1 MFEEDGI
8 SQETVKELREV
19 GLFPPAT
26 DCIVCPTPIFFSSF
40 PSFQS
45 CPSILYHL
53 DRIGFLH
60 RIILY
65 LVICFYFSFALRP
78 MARKGGHSSGLRG
91 GHFWG
96 FWGAPSSFDFRPL
109 IWTLLTHASRLP
121 FLGRRKVLI
130 QSCH

>member
-53 DRIGFLH
+53 DRIGILH

-65 LVICFYFSFALRP
+65 LVSVFIFFCIA
-78 MARKGGHSSGLRG
+78 ADGAKGGPFQRSEG

-96 FWGAPSSFDFRPL
+96 FLGGSL
-109 IWTLLTHASRLP
+109 IL
-121 FLGRRKVLI
+121 
-130 QSCH
+130 